1 MHPAPENLPTLHS
14 EPSENHAMTTTEP
27 LSSSAAVD
35 TPRAARYGKQLASHL
50 GRRVVTEWDEHSG
63 TGLVVFD
70 GGRCEMRATPDQLL
84 LHVVLKPGADPRVAG
99 ARLDL
104 IEDVVGR
111 HLVRFGTRDELL
123 VRWVRPD
130 GTNGRE
136 YAYTDDRPEGH
147 QMPR

>member
-1 MHPAPENLPTLHS
+1 
-14 EPSENHAMTTTEP
+14 MTTTES

-35 TPRAARYGKQLASHL
+35 TPRASRYGKQLATHL
-50 GRRVVTEWDEHSG
+50 GRRLVTEWDEHLG

-70 GGRCEMRATPDQLL
+70 GGRCELHATPEQLV
-84 LHVVLKPGADPRVAG
+84 LHVALKPGTDPRVAG

-111 HLVRFGTRDELL
+111 HLVRFGVHDELV

-130 GTNGRE
+130 GTAGRE

>member
-1 MHPAPENLPTLHS
+1 MSTS
-14 EPSENHAMTTTEP
+14 ES

-35 TPRAARYGKQLASHL
+35 TPRAARYGKQLAQHL

-70 GGRCEMRATPDQLL
+70 GGRCEMRATPEQLL
-84 LHVVLKPGADPRVAG
+84 LHVELKPGTDPGVAL

-111 HLVRFGTRDELL
+111 HLVRFGTRDELV